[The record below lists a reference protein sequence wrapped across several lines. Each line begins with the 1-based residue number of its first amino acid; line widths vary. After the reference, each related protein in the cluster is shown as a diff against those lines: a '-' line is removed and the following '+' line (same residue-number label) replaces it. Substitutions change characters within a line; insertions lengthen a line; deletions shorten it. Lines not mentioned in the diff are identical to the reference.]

1 MHFSACLSVC
11 AALAAVLAGSESHAQ
26 AQQETALKASKQ
38 TQPDLRLSSAL
49 DAAGIAYTVLQSGDL
64 QVRARLA
71 DERHQSVVLR
81 SQTHAYRREEW
92 RELYAIAHRID
103 DEASLDAA
111 LARRL
116 LAANDSLVMGAWSFD
131 NQRVA
136 LIVRLPARSSPLRVA
151 EAIDFVAEVADG
163 LELELGN
170 EDRF

>member
-1 MHFSACLSVC
+1 MQLYVRLSACV
-11 AALAAVLAGSESHAQ
+11 ALAMLAGAELHAQ
-26 AQQETALKASKQ
+26 PEHETALKASKQ
-38 TQPDLRLSSAL
+38 VQPDLRLSSAL
-49 DAAGIAYTVLQSGDL
+49 DAAGIAYATLQSGDL

-71 DERHQSVVLR
+71 DGRHQSVVLR

-92 RELYAIAHRID
+92 REIYAIAHSID
-103 DEASLDAA
+103 DEAPLDAA

-116 LAANDSLVMGAWSFD
+116 LAANDTLVMGAWSFD
-131 NQRVA
+131 NPRVT

-163 LELELGN
+163 LELELGH